1 MNNNEKNIEI
11 INRKGPSDAVIIE
24 ALHCVKEIILRIIDN
39 KQLSA
44 K

>member
-1 MNNNEKNIEI
+1 MNNNDKKIEI
-11 INRKGPSDAVIIE
+11 INSKGPSDAVIIE

-39 KQLSA
+39 KLLAA